1 MTVPV
6 ASKCFY
12 VLKSSSK
19 PHPKSFSIW
28 EGLWKG
34 RVYVLIRGLQ
44 IHCSMVEDWKSRPAG
59 DELSNIM
66 GSNGVSSVLIG
77 FKDGALK
84 LYNEMF
90 DAVAESIDEN
100 VKKWKKMK

>member
-1 MTVPV
+1 
-6 ASKCFY
+6 
-12 VLKSSSK
+12 
-19 PHPKSFSIW
+19 
-28 EGLWKG
+28 
-34 RVYVLIRGLQ
+34 
-44 IHCSMVEDWKSRPAG
+44 
-59 DELSNIM
+59 M

-100 VKKWKKMK
+100 VKK